1 MDIWDSQNPNLI
13 RSEMNNLV
21 IKMNNHIDS
30 RDIEK
35 FVIQLRL
42 AGEKHNRF
50 YIKDKKY
57 VFNSPD
63 VCPLCMRETD
73 NLIHFYLCC
82 RFYADLRSR
91 YINKHILQPT

>member
-50 YIKDKKY
+50 YIKDKK
-57 VFNSPD
+57 
-63 VCPLCMRETD
+63 
-73 NLIHFYLCC
+73 
-82 RFYADLRSR
+82 FYADLRSR